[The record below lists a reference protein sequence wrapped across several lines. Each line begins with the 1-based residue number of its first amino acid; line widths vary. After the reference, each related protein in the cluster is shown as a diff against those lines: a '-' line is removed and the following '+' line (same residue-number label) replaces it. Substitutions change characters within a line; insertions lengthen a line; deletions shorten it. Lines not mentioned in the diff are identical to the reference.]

1 MIVPVPRAQ
10 SLGQALEQLTYL
22 ALERHHPGW
31 EINDG
36 ACGELV
42 IDVAEATFVLDCSC
56 ASPRPMITRPSSRR
70 PGMAHCYYH
79 ALSSVRKWGGTVDDY
94 LPLHQWFDQSKAIL
108 ADPRHRAL
116 RHHAEGIF
124 MLETCSARPSS
135 MPMAGSFR
143 CVWSASSTY
152 AKTWARSP
160 PLRIGRAHHAAG
172 LDAARGNP
180 LDGAEGVTIDMP
192 ALRRSSFVQECAT
205 CWRSG
210 RYEIEIGV
218 LRWKAAGRMIRPDR
232 RETRQGKPVQ
242 GIQLHPASMQTCP

>member
-1 MIVPVPRAQ
+1 LEGEADSVDRTGSREPQ

-42 IDVAEATFVLDCSC
+42 IDVARRLSCSTAVC
-56 ASPRPMITRPSSRR
+56 ASPPPMIIRPSSRR

-116 RHHAEGIF
+116 RHHAEGYSCSKRLF
-124 MLETCSARPSS
+124 GETLVNADGRVVPVRLVGEQHVREDL
-135 MPMAGSFR
+135 GSILLCR
-143 CVWSASSTY
+143 LGA
-152 AKTWARSP
+152 
-160 PLRIGRAHHAAG
+160 LDHAAG
-172 LDAARGNP
+172 LDARGNP

-192 ALRRSSFVQECAT
+192 LPAKQLRPGMSHLLEERSV
-205 CWRSG
+205 
-210 RYEIEIGV
+210 
-218 LRWKAAGRMIRPDR
+218 P
-232 RETRQGKPVQ
+232 
-242 GIQLHPASMQTCP
+242 